1 MEKLQIALEPLIADD
16 VRNHVM
22 EGLHAFNYAT
32 TGHAASFPANFI
44 VRGEAGDVL
53 GGLLGYVWARWLH
66 VTYLWL
72 AEPAR
77 GQGCGSRLIREAEA
91 YALKRGAVGSTLETY
106 SFQARPFY
114 ESLGY
119 AVCGQ
124 IDDYPPG
131 HTKFILKK
139 ALA

>member
-1 MEKLQIALEPLIADD
+1 MEKLTIDFEPLIGDD
-16 VRNHVM
+16 LRNEVM

-32 TGHAASFPANFI
+32 TGCTDSYPANFV
-44 VRGEAGDVL
+44 VRGEMGDVL
-53 GGLLGYVWARWLH
+53 GGLLGFVWGRWLH

-77 GQGCGSRLIREAEA
+77 RGGYGSRLIGQAEA
-91 YALKRGAVGSTLETY
+91 YAKKRGAIGSTLETY

-114 ESLGY
+114 EGLGY
-119 AVCGQ
+119 QVCGQ

>member
-1 MEKLQIALEPLIADD
+1 MEKLEIAFEPLIADD
-16 VRNHVM
+16 VRTHVM
-22 EGLHAFNYAT
+22 EGLHAFNHAT
-32 TGHAASFPANFI
+32 TGQAASYPANFI

-53 GGLLGYVWARWLH
+53 GGLLGYVWGQWLH

-77 GQGCGSRLIREAEA
+77 GRGYGSRLIDEAES
-91 YALKRGAVGSTLETY
+91 YARNRGAIGSTLETY

-119 AVCGQ
+119 RVCGQ

-139 ALA
+139 PLA

>member
-1 MEKLQIALEPLIADD
+1 MEKLRIDFEPMLGDD
-16 VRNHVM
+16 VRTHVM
-22 EGLHAFNYAT
+22 EGLHAFNYAA
-32 TGHAASFPANFI
+32 TGHAASYPANFI

-53 GGLLGYVWARWLH
+53 GGLLGYVWAGWLH

-77 GQGCGSRLIREAEA
+77 GGCGSRLIGQAEA
-91 YALKRGAVGSTLETY
+91 YAKKRGAIGSTLETF

-119 AVCGQ
+119 QVCGQ

>member
-1 MEKLQIALEPLIADD
+1 MEKLNIAFEPLLGEDL
-16 VRNHVM
+16 RQHVT
-22 EGLHAFNYAT
+22 EGLHAFNYVAT
-32 TGHAASFPANFI
+32 GMTDSYPANFV

-53 GGLLGYVWARWLH
+53 GGLLGFVWGRWLH
-66 VTYLWL
+66 VQYLWL

-77 GQGCGSRLIREAEA
+77 GAGNGSRLIAEAEA
-91 YALKRGAVGSTLETY
+91 YAVKRGAIGSTLETY

-114 ESLGY
+114 EGLGY
-119 AVCGQ
+119 MVCGQ

-139 ALA
+139 SLA

>member
-77 GQGCGSRLIREAEA
+77 GRGCGSRLIREAEA

>member
-1 MEKLQIALEPLIADD
+1 MEKLEIAFEPLIADD
-16 VRNHVM
+16 VRQHVM

-53 GGLLGYVWARWLH
+53 GGLLGYVWAQWLH

-77 GQGCGSRLIREAEA
+77 GQGCGSGLIGQAEA
-91 YALKRGAVGSTLETY
+91 YARKRGAVGSTLETY

-114 ESLGY
+114 ERLGY
-119 AVCGQ
+119 EVCGQ

-131 HTKFILKK
+131 HTKFILRK

>member
-1 MEKLQIALEPLIADD
+1 MEDLRIDFEPMLGDD
-16 VRNHVM
+16 LRAQVM
-22 EGLHAFNYAT
+22 EGLHAFNYAA
-32 TGHAASFPANFI
+32 TGHPASYSANFI
-44 VRGEAGDVL
+44 VRGDGGDVL
-53 GGLLGYVWARWLH
+53 GGLLGYVWAGWLH

-77 GQGCGSRLIREAEA
+77 GAGFGARLIGAAEA
-91 YALKRGAVGSTLETY
+91 YAKKRGAIGSTLETF

-114 ESLGY
+114 EGLGY
-119 AVCGQ
+119 QVCGE

-139 ALA
+139 ALG

>member
-1 MEKLQIALEPLIADD
+1 MEKLKIDFEPMLGDD
-16 VRNHVM
+16 VRAHVM

-32 TGHAASFPANFI
+32 TGHAASYPANFI

-53 GGLLGYVWARWLH
+53 GGLLGYVWAGWLH

-77 GQGCGSRLIREAEA
+77 GNGCGSRLIGEAEA
-91 YALKRGAVGSTLETY
+91 YAKKRGAVGSTLETY

-119 AVCGQ
+119 RVCGQ

-139 ALA
+139 SLA

>member
-1 MEKLQIALEPLIADD
+1 MEKLTIEFEPMLGNDL
-16 VRNHVM
+16 RTHVM

-32 TGHAASFPANFI
+32 TGQTGSYPTNFI

-53 GGLLGYVWARWLH
+53 GGLLGYVWGQWLH

-72 AEPAR
+72 ADPAR
-77 GQGCGSRLIREAEA
+77 GAGCGSRLIGEAES
-91 YALKRGAVGSTLETY
+91 YAMKRGAIGSTLETY

-139 ALA
+139 SLA

>member
-1 MEKLQIALEPLIADD
+1 LEKLKIDFEPLLGDD
-16 VRNHVM
+16 VRDHVM
-22 EGLHAFNYAT
+22 EGLHAFNYST
-32 TGHAASFPANFI
+32 TGHAASYPANFI
-44 VRGEAGDVL
+44 VRGEAGDIL
-53 GGLLGYVWARWLH
+53 GGLLGYIWAGWLH

-77 GQGCGSRLIREAEA
+77 GGGCGSRLIGEAEA
-91 YALKRGAVGSTLETY
+91 YAKKRGAIGSTLETF

-119 AVCGQ
+119 RVCGQ

-131 HTKFILKK
+131 QTKFILKK
-139 ALA
+139 SLA

>member
-1 MEKLQIALEPLIADD
+1 MEKLTIDFDPLLGDAP
-16 VRNHVM
+16 RAQVM
-22 EGLHAFNYAT
+22 EGLHAFNYAA
-32 TGHAASFPANFI
+32 TGHPASYPANYI

-53 GGLLGYVWARWLH
+53 GGLLAYVWAGWLH

-77 GQGCGSRLIREAEA
+77 GKGCGSRLIAEAEA
-91 YALKRGAVGSTLETY
+91 YAKKRGAIGSTLETY

-114 ESLGY
+114 EGLGY
-119 AVCGQ
+119 QVCGQ

>member
-1 MEKLQIALEPLIADD
+1 MEKLEIAFEPLIGDD
-16 VRNHVM
+16 LRTYVM
-22 EGLHAFNYAT
+22 EGLHAFNYVT
-32 TGHAASFPANFI
+32 TGLSDSYPTNFV

-53 GGLLGYVWARWLH
+53 GGLLGYVWGRWLH
-66 VTYLWL
+66 VQYLWL

-77 GQGCGSRLIREAEA
+77 GGGFGSRLIGEAEA
-91 YALKRGAVGSTLETY
+91 YAIKRGAIGSTLETY

-114 ESLGY
+114 EGLGY
-119 AVCGQ
+119 ELCGQ

-139 ALA
+139 RLA

>member
-1 MEKLQIALEPLIADD
+1 VEKLRIDFEPMLGDD
-16 VRNHVM
+16 VRDHVM

-32 TGHAASFPANFI
+32 TGHAASYPANFI

-72 AEPAR
+72 AESAR
-77 GQGCGSRLIREAEA
+77 GGGCGSRLIGEAEA
-91 YALKRGAVGSTLETY
+91 YAKKRGAVGSTLETY

-114 ESLGY
+114 EGLGY
-119 AVCGQ
+119 QVCGQ

-139 ALA
+139 PLA